1 MTDPMVPT
9 AQADIASAFCDL
21 IERLSTEVVGQSEVI
36 RGLVLALLCDGHV
49 LVEGPPG
56 TGKTR
61 AVKTMARH
69 LAAGF
74 GRVQF
79 TPDLL
84 PADLT
89 GSDVYTADRELVFQQ
104 GPIFNHLILADE
116 INRAPA
122 RVQSA
127 LLEAMEEK
135 QVTVGTHT
143 YTLPQPFL
151 VMATQNSLDHEG
163 TYPLPEAQLDRF
175 LMKLTVDYPSREAD
189 LSILKLQQAE
199 EQCGLSQE
207 ALVGLDQVTK
217 AREQISQVRVSDAI
231 EQYIVDVV
239 QATRHPEQYSEQ
251 LAAWLRHGVS
261 ARAMLSLHRVA
272 RASAWLKGRD
282 YVVPEDVKEYLAPCL
297 SHRLSLSYDALA
309 NSVTT
314 RDLIEALS
322 EHVVAR

>member
-1 MTDPMVPT
+1 MADVMTST
-9 AQADIASAFCDL
+9 KEADIQSAFCTL
-21 IERLSTEVVGQSEVI
+21 INQLSAEVVGQPEVI

-61 AVKTMARH
+61 AVKTMARY
-69 LAAGF
+69 LAADF

-89 GSDVYTADRELVFQQ
+89 GSEVYTAARELVFQH
-104 GPIFNHLILADE
+104 GPLFNHLILADE

-135 QVTVGTHT
+135 QVTVGTQT
-143 YTLPQPFL
+143 YALPQPFL
-151 VMATQNSLDHEG
+151 VMATQNSLDQEG

-175 LMKLTVDYPSREAD
+175 LMKLTVDYPTREAD

-199 EQCGLSQE
+199 EQALPSTC
-207 ALVGLDQVTK
+207 ALVALTQVET
-217 AREQISQVRVSDAI
+217 ARQQISKVIVSDAI
-231 EQYIVDVV
+231 AQYIVDLV
-239 QATRHPEQYSEQ
+239 QATRHPEKYSDQ
-251 LAAWLRHGVS
+251 LAAWLKHGVS
-261 ARAMLSLHRVA
+261 ARAILALHRVA

-282 YVVPEDVKEYLAPCL
+282 HVIPEDVKEQLVPCL
-297 SHRLSLSYDALA
+297 AHRISLSYEALA
-309 NSVTT
+309 NSVSTG
-314 RDLIEALS
+314 DLIEALS
-322 EHVVAR
+322 EHVVAH

>member
-1 MTDPMVPT
+1 M
-9 AQADIASAFCDL
+9 ADVRAPIKEAEIQSAFCDL
-21 IERLSTEVVGQSEVI
+21 IDQLSAEVVGQSDVI
-36 RGLVLALLCDGHV
+36 RGLVLAMLCDGHV

-69 LAAGF
+69 LAADF
-74 GRVQF
+74 GRIQF

-104 GPIFNHLILADE
+104 GPIFNHVILADE

-135 QVTVGTHT
+135 QVTVGTQT
-143 YTLPQPFL
+143 YALPQPFL
-151 VMATQNSLDHEG
+151 VMATQNSLDQEG

-189 LSILKLQQAE
+189 LTILKLQQAE
-199 EQCGLSQE
+199 EQGAPARQTLVDLKQV
-207 ALVGLDQVTK
+207 AL
-217 AREQISQVRVSDAI
+217 AREQISRVLVSDAI
-231 EQYIVDVV
+231 EHYIVDLV
-239 QATRHPEQYSEQ
+239 QATRHPEKYSDA
-251 LAAWLRHGVS
+251 LAAWLKHGVS
-261 ARAMLSLHRVA
+261 ARAILALHRVA
-272 RASAWLKGRD
+272 RASAWLNGRD
-282 YVVPEDVKEYLAPCL
+282 YVIPEDVRDQLAPCL
-297 SHRLSLSYDALA
+297 AHRLSLSYEALA

-314 RDLIEALS
+314 RDVIEALS
-322 EHVVAR
+322 EHVVPH

>member
-1 MTDPMVPT
+1 MTDPMAPT

-21 IERLSTEVVGQSEVI
+21 IEQLSTEVVGQSEVI

-74 GRVQF
+74 GRIQF

-135 QVTVGTHT
+135 QVTVGTQT
-143 YTLPQPFL
+143 YALPHPFL
-151 VMATQNSLDHEG
+151 VMATQNSLDQEG

-199 EQCGLSQE
+199 EQRGLPHE
-207 ALVGLDQVTK
+207 ALVGPDQVTK

-251 LAAWLRHGVS
+251 LTAWLRHGVS
-261 ARAMLSLHRVA
+261 ARAILSLHRVA

-297 SHRLSLSYDALA
+297 AHRLSLSYEALA

>member
-1 MTDPMVPT
+1 M
-9 AQADIASAFCDL
+9 ADVRAPINEAEIQSAFCDL
-21 IERLSTEVVGQSEVI
+21 IDQLSANVVGQGEVI

-69 LAAGF
+69 LATDF
-74 GRVQF
+74 GRIQF

-89 GSDVYTADRELVFQQ
+89 GSDVYTADRALVFQP

-135 QVTVGTHT
+135 QVTVGTKT
-143 YTLPQPFL
+143 YALPQPFL
-151 VMATQNSLDHEG
+151 VMATQNSLDQEG

-189 LSILKLQQAE
+189 LGILKLQQAE
-199 EQCGLSQE
+199 EQCAPSIQ
-207 ALVGLDQVTK
+207 ALVALDQVAL
-217 AREQISQVRVSDAI
+217 AREQISRVLVSDAI
-231 EQYIVDVV
+231 EQYIVDLV
-239 QATRHPEQYSEQ
+239 QATRHPEKYSAE
-251 LAAWLRHGVS
+251 LAAWLKHGVS
-261 ARAMLSLHRVA
+261 ARAILALHRVA

-282 YVVPEDVKEYLAPCL
+282 HVIPQDVKEYLAPCL
-297 SHRLSLSYDALA
+297 GHRLSLSYEALA

-322 EHVVAR
+322 EHVVAH

>member
-1 MTDPMVPT
+1 MAELLVPT
-9 AQADIASAFCDL
+9 HEADLQSAFCNL
-21 IERLSTEVVGQSEVI
+21 IDQLSVEVI
-36 RGLVLALLCDGHV
+36 GQRDVTRGLVLALLCDGHV

-61 AVKTMARH
+61 AVKM
-69 LAAGF
+69 LAHNLATRF

-135 QVTVGTHT
+135 QVTVGTQT
-143 YTLPQPFL
+143 YALPQPFL
-151 VMATQNSLDHEG
+151 VMATQNSVDQEG

-189 LSILKLQQAE
+189 LDILKLQQAE
-199 EQCGLSQE
+199 EQQQLS
-207 ALVGLDQVTK
+207 AHTLVTLEFIAAAQNH
-217 AREQISQVRVSDAI
+217 ISKVVVADSIA
-231 EQYIVDVV
+231 QYIVDIV
-239 QATRHPEQYSEQ
+239 QATRHPHKYSEE
-251 LAAWLRHGVS
+251 LARWLKHGAS
-261 ARAMLSLHRVA
+261 ARAILALHRTA

-282 YVVPEDVKEYLAPCL
+282 HVIPEDVKELLEPCL
-297 SHRLSLSYDALA
+297 AHRLSLSYEAIA
-309 NSVTT
+309 NAVST

-322 EHVVAR
+322 EHVVAH

>member
-1 MTDPMVPT
+1 MVDVRTPVEE
-9 AQADIASAFCDL
+9 AEIQSAFCNLVDQ
-21 IERLSTEVVGQSEVI
+21 LSGEVVGQREVI

-61 AVKTMARH
+61 AVKTMARY
-69 LAAGF
+69 LAADF
-74 GRVQF
+74 GRIQF

-89 GSDVYTADRELVFQQ
+89 GSDVYTANRELLFQQ

-135 QVTVGTHT
+135 QVTVGTQT
-143 YTLPQPFL
+143 YPLPQPFL
-151 VMATQNSLDHEG
+151 VMATQNSLDQEG

-199 EQCGLSQE
+199 EKHTPSQHT
-207 ALVGLDQVTK
+207 LVGLNQVAL
-217 AREQISQVRVSDAI
+217 AREQISRVLVSDAI
-231 EQYIVDVV
+231 EQYIVDLV
-239 QATRHPEQYSEQ
+239 QATRHPQHYSDQ

-261 ARAMLSLHRVA
+261 ARAILALHRVA
-272 RASAWLKGRD
+272 RANAWLEGRD
-282 YVVPEDVKEYLAPCL
+282 YVIPEDVKKYLAPCL
-297 SHRLSLSYDALA
+297 AHRLSLSYEALA

-314 RDLIEALS
+314 RDLIEALI
-322 EHVVAR
+322 EHVVAH